1 MNIQSALAA
10 CRYEIARLVKS
21 IVQLLSWLVIFALAA
36 SAYGLLRALH
46 VFSIQT
52 AVASGLIFL
61 SVAAV
66 FLFAKSRV
74 PDRKSWIGVHA
85 SIVAVGI
92 AAVCWVPQWSGY
104 IVEIT
109 FLLFVITPR
118 VLYQIAHRRTVAGYE
133 RAAAFYG
140 RLVCLFHPSKQ
151 LRFNSS
157 LLTARALGSTEEKVS
172 ALRALAVR
180 ATPEQFALLNCLIPL
195 AQDDWDGVLAQLHS
209 AGDTISALKWLEILT
224 LGRLGRIDQM
234 IITYASAQSILSASD
249 LRLCRLYV
257 LAFSGRVDAVRS
269 LLSQQLRFVRPRNK
283 AYWIFIASEAAGTR
297 DEDARRLLESYVRA
311 ADETFRRAAQR
322 YLNAGP
328 TPWGVVL
335 SAESRTTIAAI
346 EKTLGKTKLDR
357 GLRR

>member
-1 MNIQSALAA
+1 MNIQPALAA

-21 IVQLLSWLVIFALAA
+21 IVRLLSWVVIFALAA
-36 SAYGLLRALH
+36 SAYGLMQALH

-52 AVASGLIFL
+52 TVASGLLFL
-61 SVAAV
+61 SVAAI
-66 FLFAKSRV
+66 FLLAKSRA

-85 SIVAVGI
+85 SIVAIGT
-92 AAVCWVPQWSGY
+92 AAVCLVPQWSGY
-104 IVEIT
+104 IVGIT

-118 VLYQIAHRRTVAGYE
+118 VLYQIAHRRTVGGYE

-140 RLVCLFHPSKQ
+140 RLVFLFHPSKQ
-151 LRFNSS
+151 IRFSSS
-157 LLTARALGSTEEKVS
+157 LLTARALGSIEKKVS

-180 ATPEQFALLNCLIPL
+180 ATPEQFALLNCLIPF
-195 AQDDWDGVLAQLHS
+195 AQDDWDGVLGQLRS

-224 LGRLGRIDQM
+224 FGRLGRIDEM
-234 IITYASAQSILSASD
+234 VMTYASAESILSASD
-249 LRLCRLYV
+249 VRICRLYV

-297 DEDARRLLESYVRA
+297 DEDARRLLESCLRA
-311 ADETFRRAAQR
+311 ADDETFCKAAQR
-322 YLNAGP
+322 RLNAEP
-328 TPWGVVL
+328 TPGGVAL

-346 EKTLGKTKLDR
+346 EKTLGKRNRTP
-357 GLRR
+357 G